1 MKKRKRFYNNKKR
14 NQKWTEEN
22 IGRKI
27 DFADKYIEGGNTSD
41 KFDSKRPKENKDV
54 ARKKAKKQKL
64 LKNALIAL
72 ICLAL
77 ISVGYTG
84 MDVYMAQK
92 EGNYNSSSK
101 MQNKDADMRDVA
113 LRFSSLKIE
122 SISLDSSVMLSSVI
136 KDISSAGFTSIT
148 FDAKRSD
155 GTIGYVSSLASV
167 DTFRALSSPAAK
179 PKASIKELIANDILP
194 IARISCY
201 KDNVAPKY
209 LPQAAI
215 TAKGK
220 KLYTDDN
227 SNNYLNPDSETAY
240 NYIRDIIVELSDM
253 GVGVFVLSDTK
264 LPDDISDKYGDG
276 FDILSEKLYKDIGAN
291 IKLLEEIDVEISGK
305 DAQTGKITNSK
316 IKEEIKALEK
326 TNKNQTLCVSTNI
339 DSKRLSSQLGKLNI
353 SSYIIEEKE

>member
-22 IGRKI
+22 TGRKI
-27 DFADKYIEGGNTSD
+27 DFADKYIDGGNASD
-41 KFDSKRPKENKDV
+41 KFDSKRPKKNKDV

-64 LKNALIAL
+64 LKNGIIAL

-77 ISVGYTG
+77 ISVGYTV

-92 EGNYNSSSK
+92 EGNYISSSK
-101 MQNKDADMRDVA
+101 TQNNEADMRDIA
-113 LRFSSLKIE
+113 LRFSSIKTE

-136 KDISSAGFTSIT
+136 KDVSSNGSTSIT

-179 PKASIKELIANDILP
+179 PRASVKELVANDILP

-215 TAKGK
+215 TTKGT
-220 KLYTDDN
+220 KLYSDED
-227 SNNYLNPDSETAY
+227 SNTYLNPDSETAY

-253 GVGVFVLSDTK
+253 GVRVFVLSDTK
-264 LPDDISDKYGDG
+264 LPEGISDKYGDG
-276 FDILSEKLYKDIGAN
+276 FDILSEKLYKDIEAN
-291 IKLLEEIDVEISGK
+291 IKLIEEIDVEISGR
-305 DAQTGKITNSK
+305 DAQSGKVTNSK
-316 IKEEIKALEK
+316 IKEEIKSLEK
-326 TNKNQTLCVSTNI
+326 ANKNQTYYISTNI
-339 DSKRLSSQLGKLNI
+339 DSKRLSSQLGRMNI
-353 SSYIIEEKE
+353 SSYIIEENE

>member
-14 NQKWTEEN
+14 NQKWTEED

-27 DFADKYIEGGNTSD
+27 DFADKYIDGSNTSD
-41 KFDSKRPKENKDV
+41 KFDSKRPKKSKDV
-54 ARKKAKKQKL
+54 ALKKAKKQKL
-64 LKNALIAL
+64 LKNGLIAL

-101 MQNKDADMRDVA
+101 VQNQEAEMREVA

-136 KDISSAGFTSIT
+136 KDISSEGFTSIT

-179 PKASIKELIANDILP
+179 PKASVKELIANDILP
-194 IARISCY
+194 IARISPY

-215 TAKGK
+215 TTKGT
-220 KLYTDDN
+220 KLYTDED
-227 SNNYLNPDSETAY
+227 SNTYLNPDSETAY

-253 GVGVFVLSDTK
+253 GVSVFVLSDTA
-264 LPDDISDKYGDG
+264 LPDDISGKYGDG
-276 FDILSEKLYKDIGAN
+276 FKTLSEKLYKDIEAN

-305 DAQTGKITNSK
+305 DAQTGKVTNSK

-326 TNKNQTLCVSTNI
+326 ANKNQTYCISTKI
-339 DSKRLSSQLGKLNI
+339 DSKRLSSQLGRLNV
-353 SSYIIEEKE
+353 SSYIMEEKE